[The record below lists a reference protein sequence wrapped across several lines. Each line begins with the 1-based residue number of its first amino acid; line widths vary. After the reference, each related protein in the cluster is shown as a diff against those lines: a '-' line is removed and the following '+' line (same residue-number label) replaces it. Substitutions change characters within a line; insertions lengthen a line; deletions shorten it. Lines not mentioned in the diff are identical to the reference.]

1 MKAISLA
8 RLMYSPRQRVMTKS
22 THFWL
27 PSVRSG
33 LEIGS
38 FAPGNTLSV
47 REMRLFCNATTFFI
61 YKSYCRE
68 DNFSCSLIA
77 SMYIPTD
84 LSNCQNRIWRFS
96 WRLPYR
102 FYLADGTA
110 ALLDEQWI
118 HHCDKNA
125 VLMQRCRHQ
134 LMIPACGLITRVSSP
149 EPRLA
154 NVICPRPASVWGY
167 CLAFR
172 TASFIGR
179 RAIITLFPL
188 AMSIPTAFIS
198 IFYVLDM
205 GPVPVPRCSFN
216 LLVDT
221 NEPKR

>member
-1 MKAISLA
+1 
-8 RLMYSPRQRVMTKS
+8 MYSPRQRVMTKS

-154 NVICPRPASVWGY
+154 NVICPRYGDIALPLGQLHL
-167 CLAFR
+167 LA
-172 TASFIGR
+172 
-179 RAIITLFPL
+179 
-188 AMSIPTAFIS
+188 
-198 IFYVLDM
+198 V
-205 GPVPVPRCSFN
+205 GPSSRFSLWLCQF
-216 LLVDT
+216 LL
-221 NEPKR
+221 RS